1 MGASRSEI
9 RVGEGVREKLSSA
22 QMIHADECSKSQL
35 RAAMRGKL
43 EN

>member
-9 RVGEGVREKLSSA
+9 RVGEGVRGSSA